1 MKPQYIY
8 AKETLVLRIS
18 KTSIERQNR
27 KEKTMIL
34 SVYIIMSFGFPFVR
48 LFGVR

>member
-27 KEKTMIL
+27 KEKTMLHSKFDQYYFNIRNA
-34 SVYIIMSFGFPFVR
+34 VHF
-48 LFGVR
+48 